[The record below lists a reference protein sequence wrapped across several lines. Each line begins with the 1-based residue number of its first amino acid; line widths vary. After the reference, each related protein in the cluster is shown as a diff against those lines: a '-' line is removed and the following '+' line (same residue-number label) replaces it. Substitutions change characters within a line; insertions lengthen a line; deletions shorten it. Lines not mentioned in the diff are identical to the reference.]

1 MKQKIVS
8 AFLPFLLFLGIQNY
22 SIAQIPGAITWQGMI
37 EGVSGSADLVFRLYP
52 SSVGGTLLW
61 MENHRAVELN
71 KDGVVSIVLGSKQS
85 LDKIPFDRPYWLEI
99 ALNGNIITPR
109 TQLTSSPYTHRSEIA
124 NSVTDGSIQP
134 NDLNTDGT
142 TPSDG
147 EIVTYNATTGNF
159 SWKTSASDGGAI
171 NQLVEGNGIQ
181 IDGLSGP
188 ISTISI
194 AADGVNTSML
204 ADGSVTGQKIA
215 HETIVTDNVADKS
228 ITQEKF
234 ADGVGLPNIGTA
246 GGDLK
251 GNYPNPEIA
260 DGVVA
265 ETHFESGAVS
275 SRAIA
280 DNAVTSD
287 QIADDAVNSEHVNSN
302 AHLQVSQV
310 TTTGA
315 IAGASIAVAGTGE
328 FSGNVGVGTP
338 PAVTSPRM
346 HIMGSGATATT
357 SSLSITD
364 NSNPPSPL
372 FFVRNDGTIGVGTNT
387 PTAAINI
394 VRPAGV
400 GLYVQAGSSAFSY
413 GSIVARANV
422 VVPPNT
428 TVFEVTPDGVQ
439 GSGNAVK
446 FPNVGNRG
454 ELLILINRDDDPL
467 TIAGGPPVVAGQ
479 SAIYVFLPTTGR
491 WFRIN

>member
-228 ITQEKF
+228 ITQEKV
-234 ADGVGLPNIGTA
+234 AD
-246 GGDLK
+246 D
-251 GNYPNPEIA
+251 
-260 DGVVA
+260 
-265 ETHFESGAVS
+265 
-275 SRAIA
+275 
-280 DNAVTSD
+280 AVTSD

-394 VRPAGV
+394 VRPAGA

-413 GSIVARANV
+413 GSIMARANV

-428 TVFEVTPDGVQ
+428 TVFEVTPDGFKDLATQ
-439 GSGNAVK
+439 
-446 FPNVGNRG
+446 
-454 ELLILINRDDDPL
+454 
-467 TIAGGPPVVAGQ
+467 
-479 SAIYVFLPTTGR
+479 
-491 WFRIN
+491 